1 MIYTNELPFIWNW
14 HKSPSFTQ
22 DREKLS
28 WKDVNIDVT
37 INIEGTGGSV
47 SKKVR
52 KVKENSIEM
61 EDP

>member
-1 MIYTNELPFIWNW
+1 MSYHLFGIDIKVPLLLRIG
-14 HKSPSFTQ
+14 
-22 DREKLS
+22 EKLS

-37 INIEGTGGSV
+37 INIEGTGGCV